1 MRTFRSKYQVF
12 YASNLISHHM
22 TRIPKRVLRLP
33 RHLSNRYLVV
43 VKIFFNQQMI
53 SVTTE
58 IQHALK
64 SLDIMFRFQLC
75 NIPCHLEEGPTTCTS
90 VHCQH
95 KLDEE
100 MDNPQENSQDL
111 ESYVDG
117 VKCSEC
123 NLQSKEKLY

>member
-1 MRTFRSKYQVF
+1 MRTFRSKYQMF
-12 YASNLISHHM
+12 YASNLIFHRM
-22 TRIPKRVLRLP
+22 TRIPKCVLRLP
-33 RHLSNRYLVV
+33 RHHSNRYFVV
-43 VKIFFNQQMI
+43 VEIFFSQQMI
-53 SVTTE
+53 SVTTK
-58 IQHALK
+58 ILHALK

-75 NIPCHLEEGPTTCTS
+75 NIPCHLEERPTTCTA
-90 VHCQH
+90 VHCLH

-123 NLQSKEKLY
+123 NLQSKEELY